1 MVNNAP
7 KIQRMG
13 YISNHPPLLSIEKPF
28 SKTHAPEIRIG
39 MLEKF
44 LGFLSVP
51 LSQPLGM
58 GRGTLVKLIELSS

>member
-13 YISNHPPLLSIEKPF
+13 YISNPPPLLSIEKPF
-28 SKTHAPEIRIG
+28 SKTHAPKIRIG
-39 MLEKF
+39 MPEKF